1 MTEKQN
7 FTHTHIAH
15 SLQGFLSVLGGV
27 MSVQGCRSGVDALPN
42 TAKVTVWMGRE
53 DVAHSTTLFSFL
65 FFFQGVQTAQQAET
79 RISCLEIS
87 QADT

>member
-15 SLQGFLSVLGGV
+15 TLQGFLSVLGGV
-27 MSVQGCRSGVDALPN
+27 MSVQGCRSRVDALPN

-53 DVAHSTTLFSFL
+53 DVAHSTMLFSF
-65 FFFQGVQTAQQAET
+65 FFFSGGANSTAG
-79 RISCLEIS
+79 
-87 QADT
+87 